1 MNQSQ
6 RMTILRYILRLFV
19 VMLFSTLGASM
30 AFAIPTNTSENLL
43 YQADNTLLSEANDV
57 GFTARAPPLAVSNI
71 EVTGSITVMHGS
83 AFVTD
88 GAETQWASLN
98 FGADLVAPNNVPN
111 LVIDTKIQTQMA
123 DRGWSR
129 QNIDDVIADG
139 PAGRTTD
146 NRRPNKTDDGLG
158 RNDTATVYGSSG
170 NYVIVNDRTGEI
182 VQVSGRNDP
191 NWIDDGR
198 IQWD

>member
-1 MNQSQ
+1 MSYQGG
-6 RMTILRYILRLFV
+6 MTLRLQSFFAGLLALLV
-19 VMLFSTLGASM
+19 AVLLALGSSSAKPASGGYQLFEPIALEHQHH
-30 AFAIPTNTSENLL
+30 IQL
-43 YQADNTLLSEANDV
+43 
-57 GFTARAPPLAVSNI
+57 
-71 EVTGSITVMHGS
+71 
-83 AFVTD
+83 
-88 GAETQWASLN
+88 ASLGN
-98 FGADLVAPNNVPN
+98 FDYFAKVASECCNAPNNVPN